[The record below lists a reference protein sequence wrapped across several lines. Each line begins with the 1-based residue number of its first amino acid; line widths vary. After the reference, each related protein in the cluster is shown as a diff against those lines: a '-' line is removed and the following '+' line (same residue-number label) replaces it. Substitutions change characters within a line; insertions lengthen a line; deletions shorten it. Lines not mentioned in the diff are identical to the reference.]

1 MISYVK
7 RFPYLSWIFLGGLVF
22 LPNLGAS
29 HLFDWDEI
37 NFAESAR
44 EMLVSQDFLSVQ
56 INFLPFWEKP
66 PLFIWLQAISF
77 IFFGTFTEHA
87 WTSMEFAARFPN
99 AIVGISTL
107 LLIFKMFCF

>member
-22 LPNLGAS
+22 IPNLGAS

-44 EMLVSQDFLSVQ
+44 EMLVSQDFLSVC
-56 INFLPFWEKP
+56 PFGKS
-66 PLFIWLQAISF
+66 LLYSF
-77 IFFGTFTEHA
+77 GCKH
-87 WTSMEFAARFPN
+87 
-99 AIVGISTL
+99 
-107 LLIFKMFCF
+107 